1 MHISKYV
8 NVDTKRLAVYLI
20 ADLAA
25 SNSSSVI
32 IGRKTTSPRIS
43 IVASSPRLSTDAAYK
58 KVSRVD

>member
-1 MHISKYV
+1 MLSS
-8 NVDTKRLAVYLI
+8 VYLI

-43 IVASSPRLSTDAAYK
+43 IVASSPLLSTDAAYK